1 MHPAEVWDGK
11 IKNPRLLSK
20 IVESTIESRG
30 AEMSTRNYKD
40 SEQQSGNSCIFV
52 RFAIITMTK
61 TRAEKSIKEITF
73 IEFLSVLLRCMVGK
87 SKVVILVHRNRKLFL
102 GFGICVNPPAAVP
115 LAALSA
121 YDAVR

>member
-1 MHPAEVWDGK
+1 
-11 IKNPRLLSK
+11 
-20 IVESTIESRG
+20 
-30 AEMSTRNYKD
+30 MSNRNYKD

-61 TRAEKSIKEITF
+61 TRAEKSIKERNYQTVDVTF
-73 IEFLSVLLRCMVGK
+73 IKFLSVLLRCMVGK

-121 YDAVR
+121 HDAVR